1 MDAETPDDGAR
12 LPRAATL
19 AAGRAAGLT
28 AVGAAA
34 LVPWPEHAAALDAWL
49 AAGAAADLDWM
60 GTTAARR
67 KDPRVHWPWAR
78 HALVGALSYLGEPAE
93 RAGAPGLLRH
103 VARFARGRD
112 YHDVLKDRLRAWGDA
127 AERLLGRPLRRIA
140 LVDMSGVLEREL
152 AARAGL
158 GWIGKNAC
166 LIGHGGDS
174 WRALGAL
181 FVDAE
186 VEADAPCADGG
197 AGTMQNAAG
206 DAETA
211 GAPRGLPTA
220 AGDAGTAG
228 VAANAENPAG
238 RSASAG
244 AARRPRPAPDLQFCG
259 ACRACLNAC
268 PTGALSAPWFVDAR
282 RCISYWTIEHRGPIP
297 PEREAGLGEWV
308 FGCDVC
314 QEVCP
319 WNRKATPAAPP
330 ELRPDPRLART
341 SLADLLRLD
350 DAAFRA
356 MFRGTSLFRARR
368 SGVLR
373 NALIVARN
381 LGDEEALA
389 VARTLL
395 DDPDPLVRETA
406 RRILSR

>member
-1 MDAETPDDGAR
+1 MDAQTPEDRAR

-19 AAGRAAGLT
+19 AAGREAGLT

-34 LVPWPEHAAALDAWL
+34 LVPRPEHAAALDAWL

-186 VEADAPCADGG
+186 VEEDAPRADD
-197 AGTMQNAAG
+197 AVGT
-206 DAETA
+206 TA
-211 GAPRGLPTA
+211 GATTTTA
-220 AGDAGTAG
+220 A
-228 VAANAENPAG
+228 V
-238 RSASAG
+238 

-259 ACRACLNAC
+259 TCRACVDAC
-268 PTGALSAPWFVDAR
+268 PTGAISAPWFVDAR
-282 RCISYWTIEHRGPIP
+282 RCVSYWTIEHRGPIP
-297 PEREAGLGEWV
+297 PERERDLGEWV

-319 WNRKATPAAPP
+319 WNRKAAPAAPP
-330 ELRPDPRLART
+330 ELRPDPRLERT

-373 NALIVARN
+373 NALIVAGN

-389 VARTLL
+389 VARTLT

-406 RRILSR
+406 RRVLAR

>member
-1 MDAETPDDGAR
+1 MDAQTPEDRAR

-19 AAGRAAGLT
+19 AAGREAGLT

-34 LVPWPEHAAALDAWL
+34 LVPWPRHAAALDAWL

-186 VEADAPCADGG
+186 VEEDAPRADD
-197 AGTMQNAAG
+197 AVGT
-206 DAETA
+206 TA
-211 GAPRGLPTA
+211 GAATTTA
-220 AGDAGTAG
+220 A
-228 VAANAENPAG
+228 V
-238 RSASAG
+238 

-259 ACRACLNAC
+259 ACRACIDAC
-268 PTGALSAPWFVDAR
+268 PTGAISAPWFVDAR
-282 RCISYWTIEHRGPIP
+282 RCVSYWTIEHRGPIP
-297 PEREAGLGEWV
+297 PERERDLGEWV

-319 WNRKATPAAPP
+319 WNRKAAPAAPP
-330 ELRPDPRLART
+330 ELRPDPRLERT

-373 NALIVARN
+373 NALIVAGN
-381 LGDEEALA
+381 LGDEQALA
-389 VARTLL
+389 VARTLI

-406 RRILSR
+406 RRVLAR

>member
-1 MDAETPDDGAR
+1 MDAQTPEDRAR

-19 AAGRAAGLT
+19 AAGREAGLT

-34 LVPWPEHAAALDAWL
+34 LVPWPQHAAALDAWL

-186 VEADAPCADGG
+186 VEEDAPRADD
-197 AGTMQNAAG
+197 AVGT
-206 DAETA
+206 TA
-211 GAPRGLPTA
+211 GAATTTA
-220 AGDAGTAG
+220 A
-228 VAANAENPAG
+228 V
-238 RSASAG
+238 

-259 ACRACLNAC
+259 ACRACIDAC
-268 PTGALSAPWFVDAR
+268 PTGAISAPWFVDAR
-282 RCISYWTIEHRGPIP
+282 RCVSYWTIEHRGPIP
-297 PEREAGLGEWV
+297 PERERDLGEWV

-319 WNRKATPAAPP
+319 WNRKAAPAAPP
-330 ELRPDPRLART
+330 ELRPDPRLERT

-373 NALIVARN
+373 NALIVAGN
-381 LGDEEALA
+381 LGDEQALA
-389 VARTLL
+389 VARTLI

-406 RRILSR
+406 RRVLAR

>member
-1 MDAETPDDGAR
+1 MDAQTPEDGAR

-19 AAGRAAGLT
+19 AAGREAGLT

-34 LVPWPEHAAALDAWL
+34 LVPWPQHAAALDAWL

-60 GTTAARR
+60 GTTAAWR

-186 VEADAPCADGG
+186 VEEDAPRAADAAATTTAAVAARDG
-197 AGTMQNAAG
+197 A
-206 DAETA
+206 AETTA
-211 GAPRGLPTA
+211 GEGTTTA
-220 AGDAGTAG
+220 A
-228 VAANAENPAG
+228 V
-238 RSASAG
+238 

-259 ACRACLNAC
+259 TCRACIDAC
-268 PTGALSAPWFVDAR
+268 PTGAISAPWFVDAR
-282 RCISYWTIEHRGPIP
+282 RCVSYWTIEHRGPIP
-297 PEREAGLGEWV
+297 PERERDLGEWV

-319 WNRKATPAAPP
+319 WNRKAAPAAPP
-330 ELRPDPRLART
+330 ELRPDPRLERT

-373 NALIVARN
+373 NALIVAGN

-389 VARTLL
+389 VARTLT

-406 RRILSR
+406 RRVLAR